1 MNQLFIVLYYYLL
14 YKVQERLIIILF
26 RYTILA
32 PNAVPAGFVDGKEA
46 SSKVLAAI
54 PDFDQDSYRCGHTKV
69 FFKAGVLGQLEEMRD
84 EKLTAIVN
92 NLQGWIRGY
101 LQRANYNKLNQQR

>member
-1 MNQLFIVLYYYLL
+1 M
-14 YKVQERLIIILF
+14 
-26 RYTILA
+26 
-32 PNAVPAGFVDGKEA
+32 PAGFVDGKEA
-46 SSKVLAAI
+46 SGKVLAAI
-54 PDFDQDSYRCGHTKV
+54 QNFDQDSYRLGHTKV

-101 LQRANYNKLNQQR
+101 LQRGNYELLGKQR